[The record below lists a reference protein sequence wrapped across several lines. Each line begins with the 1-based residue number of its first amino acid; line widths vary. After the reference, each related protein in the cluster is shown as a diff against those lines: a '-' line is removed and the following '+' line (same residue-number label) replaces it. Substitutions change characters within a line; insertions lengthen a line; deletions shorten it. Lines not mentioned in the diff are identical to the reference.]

1 MSLPLVLTPLKH
13 RQFAWLCAGTMIAA
27 LGTWIQ
33 STTSAWIMTDLAP
46 DALMVSLTQ
55 AAAQLPILFL
65 VVPAGAL
72 ADLVDRRRY
81 LVLTNVWM
89 FAMAALLAVL
99 YGLGLVGPWLLL
111 ALTALL
117 SVGVALNAPAWSSS
131 VPLTVP
137 RDDLPRAVLLN
148 SMGFNLARAIGPA
161 LGGILVATIGAAFAF
176 TLNAAS
182 FALVAVISGAILA
195 FPAARPLG
203 GLPPESKG
211 RAILLGL
218 RYVGA
223 EPNVRAAMV
232 RSLAFYGLAS
242 AIWALLPIFVRQKLG
257 MSAAGYGVMLGA
269 TGVGAMLGGIMMP
282 WLNGR
287 LSRDN
292 QVMLG
297 GVVCSATLLP
307 VALLSSTVATGCAM
321 IVFGCGWILAASNL
335 LATVQLASAPWV
347 RARCVAVYQ
356 AIFNGGMGFGA
367 ITWGWLAESAG
378 LSGTLLAAGLGGIG
392 MALVSRAY
400 PLSEEIIDPSL
411 PSSVTPPVVIAHD
424 MMLSDL
430 KASRHSVA
438 VTIAYEVN
446 YEDADAF
453 RAAMS
458 DVAAA
463 RRRDGATA
471 WTLGRDIERPGRWL
485 EAFRIPDWWELHR
498 GIARMNLTDG
508 EATRTARTFHRDEQ
522 PPDVSVMVIEQLD
535 SHR

>member
-1 MSLPLVLTPLKH
+1 MSLPLVLAPLKH

-89 FAMAALLAVL
+89 LAAAALLAVL
-99 YGLGLVGPWLLL
+99 YALGLVGPWLLL

-148 SMGFNLARAIGPA
+148 SMAFNLARAIGPA
-161 LGGILVATIGAAFAF
+161 LGGILVAAVGAAYAFA
-176 TLNAAS
+176 LNAAS
-182 FALVAVISGAILA
+182 FALVAVISGAVLA
-195 FPAARPLG
+195 FPVVRPLG

-211 RAILLGL
+211 RAILLGF
-218 RYVGA
+218 RYVAA

-297 GVVCSATLLP
+297 GVVCSGYRVRDDCVRVRLDP
-307 VALLSSTVATGCAM
+307 CCVQP
-321 IVFGCGWILAASNL
+321 FGD
-335 LATVQLASAPWV
+335 
-347 RARCVAVYQ
+347 
-356 AIFNGGMGFGA
+356 GA
-367 ITWGWLAESAG
+367 IGQCALGAGAVRGG
-378 LSGTLLAAGLGGIG
+378 LSGDIQWWDGVWSHHMGLACRKCWVVRNAPRCRAWRHWDGIG
-392 MALVSRAY
+392 LTC
-400 PLSEEIIDPSL
+400 LSSQRRNHRSL
-411 PSSVTPPVVIAHD
+411 
-424 MMLSDL
+424 
-430 KASRHSVA
+430 
-438 VTIAYEVN
+438 
-446 YEDADAF
+446 
-453 RAAMS
+453 
-458 DVAAA
+458 
-463 RRRDGATA
+463 TA
-471 WTLGRDIERPGRWL
+471 
-485 EAFRIPDWWELHR
+485 
-498 GIARMNLTDG
+498 IARDPTG
-508 EATRTARTFHRDEQ
+508 CHRT
-522 PPDVSVMVIEQLD
+522 
-535 SHR
+535 

>member
-1 MSLPLVLTPLKH
+1 
-13 RQFAWLCAGTMIAA
+13 
-27 LGTWIQ
+27 
-33 STTSAWIMTDLAP
+33 
-46 DALMVSLTQ
+46 
-55 AAAQLPILFL
+55 
-65 VVPAGAL
+65 
-72 ADLVDRRRY
+72 
-81 LVLTNVWM
+81 
-89 FAMAALLAVL
+89 MATLLAVL
-99 YGLGLVGPWLLL
+99 YALGLVGPWLLL

-117 SVGVALNAPAWSSS
+117 SAGVALNAPAWSSS

-137 RDDLPRAVLLN
+137 HHELSPAVLLN

-161 LGGILVATIGAAFAF
+161 SAGIIEAGVGAAFAF
-176 TLNAAS
+176 ALNAAS
-182 FALVAVISGAILA
+182 FALVAVISGAILV
-195 FPAARPLG
+195 FPVTRHLG
-203 GLPPESKG
+203 GLPPESKR
-211 RAILLGL
+211 RAILLGF

-223 EPNVRAAMV
+223 EPNVRAAIV
-232 RSLAFYGLAS
+232 RSLTFYGLAS
-242 AIWALLPIFVRQKLG
+242 AIWALLPIFVRQKLRL
-257 MSAAGYGVMLGA
+257 SAASYGMMLGA
-269 TGVGAMLGGIMMP
+269 TGVGATLGGIMMP

-287 LSRDN
+287 LSRDS

-307 VALLSSTVATGCAM
+307 VALLSSTVATVCAM

-347 RARCVAVYQ
+347 RARCVAIYQ

-367 ITWGWLAESAG
+367 IAWGWLAESAG
-378 LSGTLLAAGLGGIG
+378 LSGPLLATGLGGIG

-400 PLSEEIIDPSL
+400 PLGDEIIDPSL
-411 PSSVTPPVVIAHD
+411 PSPVTPAIVIAHD
-424 MMLSDL
+424 MMLSDPEAL
-430 KASRHSVA
+430 RQSVV

-453 RAAMS
+453 RAAMC

-498 GIARMNLTDG
+498 GIARMNFADG
-508 EATRTARTFHRDEQ
+508 AATQSVREFHHGKR
-522 PPDVSVMVIEQLD
+522 PPDVSVMVIE
-535 SHR
+535 